1 MIPNPTNNPNPNPV
15 PLFPDVRVTVRSR
28 NRWAVAA
35 AIRQAMRRAGKD
47 RREIDRFVNE
57 ALSTESPDRL
67 RDVCRRWVHLQLPA

>member
-1 MIPNPTNNPNPNPV
+1 MIAKTNTPPNPVPV
-15 PLFPDVRVTVRSR
+15 PLFPDLRVTVRSR

-47 RREIDRFVNE
+47 RREVDRFVSE